1 MKVIIFIVLLSIFG
15 CQVPTSTQYSNYIE
29 AVWDSNTIYAI
40 TSAGNL
46 YFDAQWRGEIISL
59 VTSAG
64 VLEFAA
70 PLSSASH
77 DVTTSVQITEIDGH
91 WYIWGAGK
99 PQNEIYRITH

>member
-1 MKVIIFIVLLSIFG
+1 MKKLFGIVVVIIMASCTLNPITPKPIVL
-15 CQVPTSTQYSNYIE
+15 
-29 AVWDSNTIYAI
+29 
-40 TSAGNL
+40 
-46 YFDAQWRGEIISL
+46 DAQWRGEIISL

-77 DVTTSVQITEIDGH
+77 DVTTSVQITEIDGR